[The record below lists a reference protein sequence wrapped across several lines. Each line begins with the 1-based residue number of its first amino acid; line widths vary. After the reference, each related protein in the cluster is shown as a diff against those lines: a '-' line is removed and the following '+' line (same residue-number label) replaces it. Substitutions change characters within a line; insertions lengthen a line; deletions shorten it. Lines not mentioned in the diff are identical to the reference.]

1 VDHGFWKPLACGAAE
16 LGARFGF
23 CYSVPVVDERS
34 VVRGV
39 GTAYAVGSARKNKG
53 RNAMHAVVRMYS
65 GAGGKTLIDVL
76 EERKKEVEDLIRPVK
91 GFVSYSLFRTADGGA
106 SVTVCQDKAGTD
118 ESLRSRGNGSRRT
131 RPTPAQVPLP
141 FLRVRSF

>member
-1 VDHGFWKPLACGAAE
+1 
-16 LGARFGF
+16 
-23 CYSVPVVDERS
+23 
-34 VVRGV
+34 
-39 GTAYAVGSARKNKG
+39 
-53 RNAMHAVVRMYS
+53 MHAVVRMYS

-118 ESLRSRGNGSRRT
+118 ESLRVAREWIAKNAANTGASAPTVLEGS
-131 RPTPAQVPLP
+131 VILN
-141 FLRVRSF
+141 LK